1 MRSVFIVQARDV
13 LLALRHTD
21 RVNDIKEFLALGVW
35 RDCLQLRRRNGAAA
49 ASLHLRV
56 KRFRVHVVKENQH
69 FERTHVS
76 PGRHQRHCHG
86 NAKVHVVAKLLD
98 AFVGVPNRIGDL
110 LNKVIVRPIEDFFC
124 YLHNQLGVCVRQ
136 GKNQRFRQIVEIRFT
151 FRIKLRVD
159 RIFIFLKHFSDLVAN
174 DNASVEVGL

>member
-1 MRSVFIVQARDV
+1 MRSVFIVQAGDV

-21 RVNDIKEFLALGVW
+21 RVNDIKEFLALGVR
-35 RDCLQLRRRNGAAA
+35 RDSLQLRRRNGAAA

-56 KRFRVHVVKENQH
+56 KRFRVHVVKENQ
-69 FERTHVS
+69 
-76 PGRHQRHCHG
+76 HCHG

-110 LNKVIVRPIEDFFC
+110 LNKVIVRPIEDLFC
-124 YLHNQLGVCVRQ
+124 YLHNQLGVSVRH
-136 GKNQRFRQIVEIRFT
+136 GKNQRFRQIVEIRFSL
-151 FRIKLRVD
+151 RIKLRID